1 MILGEVHPAVFIAA
15 WFFFSTALIFTNRHI
30 LVELNFPYP
39 IFLTTWHLTLATI
52 FTRVLRHT
60 TSLLDGVAEVEKKLT
75 WKRWSTSVLPIGLLF
90 SGSLACGNYAY
101 VYLSVAFIQMLKSAT
116 PVVVLLVSWF
126 FQTEKPDNAIFL
138 NVLFITFGIVLA
150 SFGEITFVAS
160 GFFLQVAA
168 LFFESTRLVLIQKL
182 LSGRDLKMEALVG
195 LYYFAPVCAGI
206 NFFNTLLL
214 ESGKLSYEALGRVG
228 FSVFLFNGFTSFL
241 LNVSAVFVIKK
252 TSTLVLALCG
262 LLKDIAIVVIATIIY
277 GTPIGNLQGF
287 GYTLSLIGLIKYKT
301 RTEDFWN
308 HPFKSSL
315 QFIKRVVGQADGR
328 GAYKA
333 PTSHPLK
340 VETIDL
346 QSHVVDMDEARRSA

>member
-1 MILGEVHPAVFIAA
+1 MLGTPHPAVFITA

-30 LVELNFPYP
+30 LVELNFPFP
-39 IFLTTWHLTLATI
+39 IFLTTWHLTLATV
-52 FTRVLRHT
+52 FTRVMRHT

-126 FQTEKPDNAIFL
+126 FQTEKPDKAVFM
-138 NVLFITFGIVLA
+138 NVLFITFGIALA
-150 SFGEITFVAS
+150 SLGEITFVAV

-206 NFFNTLLL
+206 NMINTLML
-214 ESGKLSYEALGRVG
+214 ESHKLSWDAFHRVG
-228 FSVFLFNGFTSFL
+228 VSVFLFNGFTSFL
-241 LNVSAVFVIKK
+241 LNVSAVFVIKR

-262 LLKDIAIVVIATIIY
+262 LLKDIGIVVIATIIY
-277 GTPIGNLQGF
+277 GTPIGSLQGF
-287 GYTLSLIGLIKYKT
+287 GYSLSLLGLIKYKT
-301 RTEDFWN
+301 RTEEFWN

-315 QFIKRVVGQADGR
+315 QFVKRILGQSAESR
-328 GAYKA
+328 GYRA
-333 PTSHPLK
+333 PAAHPLK
-340 VETIDL
+340 VETTDL
-346 QSHVVDMDEARRSA
+346 QNDHVVDMTELRRSA